1 MALQIA
7 PRKIPNPQAYQAL
20 HAVSVQR
27 DLSDLVSC
35 DSLPTPFAHLY
46 PLISLLFLEYA
57 ALEPAQVLC
66 LLPEMLFFR
75 CSLVPPPLSS
85 LGLCSNVTFSGDP
98 PWQPYFIFVTLSIY
112 LPSLIFFFG
121 STCYILICIL
131 LIYSLLSFQGPFFL
145 VYVF

>member
-75 CSLVPPPLSS
+75 CSLVPPLY
-85 LGLCSNVTFSGDP
+85 LLWV
-98 PWQPYFIFVTLSIY
+98 FV
-112 LPSLIFFFG
+112 PM
-121 STCYILICIL
+121 
-131 LIYSLLSFQGPFFL
+131 LLSQETHPDNLISFS
-145 VYVF
+145 